1 MSRDYIYPFSAP
13 YDQFKGGLEGGSRW
27 IFCELL
33 SIWDDLGRYHPYDT
47 LPSQIIEN
55 FTEELPLV
63 SHLAASLRCVDVIAT
78 NCEFTTT
85 TLLLLLSLS
94 SGECVCIGRLQ
105 YLQSLLLFLLLVPME
120 VNDDKSLAFFSSS
133 SYKYT
138 REKFEN
144 DDG

>member
-78 NCEFTTT
+78 NSEFTTT
-85 TLLLLLSLS
+85 TLLLLLSS
-94 SGECVCIGRLQ
+94 VKWRVCLYRASAVSPVVVVVFVVGAYGGQRRQII
-105 YLQSLLLFLLLVPME
+105 SLLLLLL
-120 VNDDKSLAFFSSS
+120 L
-133 SYKYT
+133 
-138 REKFEN
+138 
-144 DDG
+144 